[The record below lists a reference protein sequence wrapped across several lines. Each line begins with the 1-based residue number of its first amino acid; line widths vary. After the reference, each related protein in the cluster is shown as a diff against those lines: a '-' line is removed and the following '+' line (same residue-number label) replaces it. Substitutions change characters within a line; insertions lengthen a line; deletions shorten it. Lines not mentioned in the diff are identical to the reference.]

1 MSQKLKLCK
10 ILLTLNFMY
19 IYIAFEKL
27 QSLNKVIFSKI
38 AYTLFQQ
45 AFGIKFNTF
54 HLKIDVIS

>member
-1 MSQKLKLCK
+1 
-10 ILLTLNFMY
+10 MY